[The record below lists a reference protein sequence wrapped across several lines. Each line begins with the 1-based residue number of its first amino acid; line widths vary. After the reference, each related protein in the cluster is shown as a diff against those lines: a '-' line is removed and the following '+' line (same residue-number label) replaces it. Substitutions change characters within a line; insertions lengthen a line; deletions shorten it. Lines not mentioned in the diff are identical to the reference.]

1 MHDLSRDLLRAEV
14 LAHRGSRAELAQRLG
29 VSERTLYRRLKTLE
43 GKPD

>member
-29 VSERTLYRRLKTLE
+29 VSERTLYRRLKALDTI
-43 GKPD
+43 P